1 MSHPSEPSGRPA
13 GSQADPAYALARS
26 RAEYERLSRQ
36 AAFLRGTTEQLFRAA
51 GLEPGMRILEV
62 GSGAGDVA
70 LLAAELV
77 GPEGEVVGV
86 DVDGAALEI
95 ARGRAQS
102 LGLGNVS
109 FVEGDARTAELEG
122 GFDAAV
128 GRLVV
133 MYWGDPT
140 EGLRRIAAHV
150 RPGGVVA
157 VQELDLDP
165 ATGPRSLPEETLW
178 NETGQ
183 LVIETFARAGMR
195 MRMGRELFGAFL
207 AAGLPAPNMR
217 DERHSSVAARTS
229 EAMPG
234 SPASPVVSPRS
245 WRSLRSPMWTSSSST
260 ASPIASATTPSP
272 AARLYGYRRS
282 WARMPA
288 GRSDDRRERRA
299 MASSLRFGGFHRG
312 RPTMEIPGR
321 TLRTRPEFGR
331 AWRSRGY
338 AQRCGL
344 RPGGRPQPPPHH
356 RAWRVWLTTLF
367 VG

>member
-51 GLEPGMRILEV
+51 GLEPGMHVLEV

-217 DERHSSVAARTS
+217 DETLIGGGPDFGGYAWLAGVA
-229 EAMPG
+229 
-234 SPASPVVSPRS
+234 
-245 WRSLRSPMWTSSSST
+245 RSLAPLM
-260 ASPIASATTPSP
+260 AKFAIADVDQLELDSLTDRIRDDAVAGGAVVWTPSFVG
-272 AARLYGYRRS
+272 AYAR
-282 WARMPA
+282 
-288 GRSDDRRERRA
+288 
-299 MASSLRFGGFHRG
+299 
-312 RPTMEIPGR
+312 
-321 TLRTRPEFGR
+321 RPER
-331 AWRSRGY
+331 
-338 AQRCGL
+338 
-344 RPGGRPQPPPHH
+344 
-356 RAWRVWLTTLF
+356 
-367 VG
+367 

>member
-26 RAEYERLSRQ
+26 REEYERLSRQ

-51 GLEPGMRILEV
+51 GLEPGMRVLEV

-109 FVEGDARTAELEG
+109 FVEGDARTAELEE

-217 DERHSSVAARTS
+217 DETLIGGGPDFGGYAWLAGVA
-229 EAMPG
+229 
-234 SPASPVVSPRS
+234 
-245 WRSLRSPMWTSSSST
+245 RSLAPLM
-260 ASPIASATTPSP
+260 AKFAIADVDQLELDSLTDRIRDDAVAGGAVVWTPSFVG
-272 AARLYGYRRS
+272 AYAR
-282 WARMPA
+282 
-288 GRSDDRRERRA
+288 
-299 MASSLRFGGFHRG
+299 
-312 RPTMEIPGR
+312 
-321 TLRTRPEFGR
+321 RPER
-331 AWRSRGY
+331 
-338 AQRCGL
+338 
-344 RPGGRPQPPPHH
+344 
-356 RAWRVWLTTLF
+356 
-367 VG
+367 

>member
-13 GSQADPAYALARS
+13 GSQADPAYALAPS

-51 GLEPGMRILEV
+51 GLELGMRILEV

-217 DERHSSVAARTS
+217 DETLIGGGPDFGGYAWLAGVA
-229 EAMPG
+229 
-234 SPASPVVSPRS
+234 
-245 WRSLRSPMWTSSSST
+245 RSLAPLM
-260 ASPIASATTPSP
+260 AKFAIADVDQLELDSLTDRIRDDAVAGGAVVWTPSFVG
-272 AARLYGYRRS
+272 AYAR
-282 WARMPA
+282 
-288 GRSDDRRERRA
+288 
-299 MASSLRFGGFHRG
+299 
-312 RPTMEIPGR
+312 
-321 TLRTRPEFGR
+321 RPER
-331 AWRSRGY
+331 
-338 AQRCGL
+338 
-344 RPGGRPQPPPHH
+344 
-356 RAWRVWLTTLF
+356 
-367 VG
+367 

>member
-1 MSHPSEPSGRPA
+1 MSHPSETSGRPA

-26 RAEYERLSRQ
+26 REEYERLSRQ

-51 GLEPGMRILEV
+51 GLEPGMRVLEV

-109 FVEGDARTAELEG
+109 FVEGDARTAELEE

-157 VQELDLDP
+157 VQELDFDP
-165 ATGPRSLPEETLW
+165 AAGPRSLPEETLW

-183 LVIETFARAGMR
+183 LVIETFARVGMH
-195 MRMGRELFGAFL
+195 MRMGRKLFGTFL
-207 AAGLPAPNMR
+207 AAGLPAPTMR
-217 DERHSSVAARTS
+217 DETLVGGGPDFGGYAWLAGVA
-229 EAMPG
+229 
-234 SPASPVVSPRS
+234 
-245 WRSLRSPMWTSSSST
+245 RSLAPLMATLAITDVDQLELDSLTDRIRDDAV
-260 ASPIASATTPSP
+260 ASGAVVWTPSFVG
-272 AARLYGYRRS
+272 AYAR
-282 WARMPA
+282 
-288 GRSDDRRERRA
+288 
-299 MASSLRFGGFHRG
+299 
-312 RPTMEIPGR
+312 
-321 TLRTRPEFGR
+321 RPER
-331 AWRSRGY
+331 
-338 AQRCGL
+338 
-344 RPGGRPQPPPHH
+344 
-356 RAWRVWLTTLF
+356 
-367 VG
+367 